1 MSTYY
6 RPVRRGPR
14 WSVVAAALSCLPLLL
29 ALVFL
34 GYRAH
39 DKADDMPTVEH
50 PLACQNLDT
59 DWTLEWS
66 IWRGWY
72 CQPDFGTKLI
82 PMSASPLP
90 VKVTGGWPAGAPE
103 KAPGW
108 IVFLD
113 PGHQPAFIHVR
124 GAAWDPSHP
133 DMDLRVWPWTGRS
146 YELRGPLDFV
156 FTTTPPL
163 NLRT

>member
-14 WSVVAAALSCLPLLL
+14 WSAVAAALSCLPLLL
-29 ALVFL
+29 ALTFL
-34 GYRAH
+34 GWRDHQRLYDQPTFGHPMVCAPGPLG
-39 DKADDMPTVEH
+39 DTNGEWGADFS
-50 PLACQNLDT
+50 
-59 DWTLEWS
+59 W
-66 IWRGWY
+66 WRGWY
-72 CQPDFGTKLI
+72 CANGPT
-82 PMSASPLP
+82 STALP

-103 KAPGW
+103 KVPGW

-146 YELRGPLDFV
+146 YELYGPLDFV
-156 FTTTPPL
+156 FTTTQPL
-163 NLRT
+163 DLRA